1 MNNKL
6 IRKNNKKLKILLDIP
21 LDDLIDIFL
30 DNELDV
36 STVIEKLRE
45 EDRSDKNILKYSQK
59 TNSVVVT
66 IDTPFVSRLRD
77 AGVKVVVL
85 TLEDKAKIINEQL
98 EKLILFNIDENY
110 ITDDEILDDF
120 NKIKSGE
127 SSRMIVKSSN

>member
-21 LDDLIDIFL
+21 LDDLKDILL
-30 DNELDV
+30 DNEWDV

-66 IDTPFVSRLRD
+66 MDTPFVSRLRD

-110 ITDDEILDDF
+110 ITDDEILNDF

-127 SSRMIVKSSN
+127 ASRMIVKSSN